1 MSVVSI
7 KLHTAS
13 DKSLAPKLT
22 WTHSSKIAVFL
33 KRVHI
38 FFNNGMVVN
47 LLIIC
52 ELNLWSRE
60 LISAYLLGDRLFR
73 AVMLTKNVD
82 PVK

>member
-1 MSVVSI
+1 
-7 KLHTAS
+7 
-13 DKSLAPKLT
+13 
-22 WTHSSKIAVFL
+22 
-33 KRVHI
+33 
-38 FFNNGMVVN
+38 MVVN

-73 AVMLTKNVD
+73 AVMLTKNAD